1 MKEELIS
8 VIIPVYNCEQYL
20 AECINSILNQTYQN
34 LEIMIVNDGS
44 TDNTL
49 SICEEYKKIDSRIS
63 IVNKKNTGVS
73 DTRNIGVQNANGKY
87 ILFVDADDYL
97 KNNMIER
104 LYKSMIENKADVVR
118 CKCCSIKDNNVI
130 KKESLHNLT
139 NKKIVKEE
147 INKIIGNFVTNENTI
162 ACYVGTMLIKRDR
175 YVMFNTNL
183 TFMED
188 TEFFIRLL
196 FNINSIY
203 FLDEELYY
211 YRYNENS
218 ASKSPNR
225 CFENIYGLIDSTN
238 IIKEFL
244 FENTIIDNKFL
255 KKINNNIFN
264 LIFSKLKIY
273 VEGLNI
279 IEKSKSIRNLFLDDN
294 IKNILNNLEYSELS
308 KIKNI
313 ELKLIKKN
321 KFIFLTVVIK
331 FTKLKD
337 RI

>member
-8 VIIPVYNCEQYL
+8 VIIPIYNCQEYL
-20 AECINSILNQTYQN
+20 RECINSIINQTYQN
-34 LEIMIVNDGS
+34 LEILLINDGS

-49 SICEEYKKIDSRIS
+49 SICKEYENLDSRIS

-73 DTRNIGVQNANGKY
+73 DTRNMGVEKASGKY

-97 KNNMIER
+97 KNNMIEK
-104 LYKSMIENKADVVR
+104 LYKSIIENKVDVVR
-118 CKCCSIKDNNVI
+118 CKCCTVKNNNVI
-130 KKESLHNLT
+130 RRESLYNLA
-139 NKKIVKEE
+139 NKKILKEKM
-147 INKIIGNFVTNENTI
+147 NNIIGNFITNENSI
-162 ACYVGTMLIKRDR
+162 ACYVCTMLIKRDR
-175 YVMFNTNL
+175 YVLFNTNL

-188 TEFFIRLL
+188 TEFFMRLL

-218 ASKSPNR
+218 ASKSYNR
-225 CFENIYGLIDSTN
+225 CFDNIYGLIDSTN
-238 IIKEFL
+238 IIKKFL
-244 FENTIIDNKFL
+244 FENKIIDNKFF
-255 KKINNNIFN
+255 KKINNSIFN

-273 VEGLNI
+273 VEGLNV
-279 IEKSKSIRNLFLDDN
+279 IEKSKNIRKLFLDDK
-294 IKNILNNLEYSELS
+294 IKNILNNLDYSELS

-313 ELKLIKKN
+313 ELKLIKNN
-321 KFIFLTVVIK
+321 KFIFLTIFIK

-337 RI
+337 KI